1 MMNASMLS
9 FTSGWRIIQGPSA
22 AVMFR
27 APNLW
32 GAGAP
37 LHNRVISI
45 VVKVLSH
52 GNATHDRSTWLMNP
66 RIGIKVA
73 LVRLLAKEN
82 KNVVAAETGVA
93 KFSYSSEGRRC
104 YKCTVGRGND
114 IKRTDCNP
122 NVVNRIILPQSLLSR
137 VKGELREDERRD
149 KSLEAGLEQSP
160 RGLGLDAV
168 KTPYLELL

>member
-1 MMNASMLS
+1 
-9 FTSGWRIIQGPSA
+9 
-22 AVMFR
+22 MFR

-37 LHNRVISI
+37 LRNRAISL
-45 VVKVLSH
+45 VVMVRSH
-52 GNATHDRSTWLMNP
+52 DNATHDRSTWLMNP

-82 KNVVAAETGVA
+82 RNVVAAETGVA

-104 YKCTVGRGND
+104 YECTVGIGRD
-114 IKRTDCNP
+114 TKRTNCDP
-122 NVVNRIILPQSLLSR
+122 NIVNGIILPQSLLSR

-149 KSLEAGLEQSP
+149 KSLEARLEQGP

-168 KTPYLELL
+168 NMPYLELL